1 MHMGDEFIRAP
12 KRGAKNVPKVEEG
25 SGKTTRRR
33 RRFTDAFVFVRE
45 NHASGSFEF
54 KTLARDLVHVRS
66 VGPELRPNAK
76 LGVLGGYR
84 ERICDDCADDCNDDW
99 SDVRFEQVWRIAV
112 GVRVDWVD
120 I

>member
-1 MHMGDEFIRAP
+1 MRLGDEFIRVP
-12 KRGAKNVPKVEEG
+12 KRGAKNVPKVEER
-25 SGKTTRRR
+25 SGTTTRRR
-33 RRFTDAFVFVRE
+33 GFTDAFVFVRE

-84 ERICDDCADDCNDDW
+84 ERICDDCADDCNDGW